1 MDKVYAI
8 IPAYNE
14 QDNIRKVI
22 REWYDVIARTG
33 EESRLVVIDDG
44 SKDDTYRI
52 ISEEAADKPA
62 LIALHK
68 ENSGHGATLL
78 FGYRYALEC
87 GADFVFQTD
96 SDGQTLPSEFE
107 MFYKRRND
115 YSFLIGQRKD
125 RKDGFFRIVTTR
137 ILRYVVRAVFS
148 VDLKDIN
155 TPYRLMTRD
164 FLEDALRYIPE
175 DFNLS
180 NVILTVVAA
189 RKGYRGLYIP
199 ITFRNRQGGKNSI
212 NVKKIIKIGF
222 RALRDFCMINK
233 KLDF

>member
-33 EESRLVVIDDG
+33 DESRLVVIDDG

-233 KLDF
+233 KLDL

>member
-115 YSFLIGQRKD
+115 YPFLIGQRKD

>member
-33 EESRLVVIDDG
+33 KESRLVVIDDG

-115 YSFLIGQRKD
+115 YSFLIGQRKS

-222 RALRDFCMINK
+222 RALRDFCLINK